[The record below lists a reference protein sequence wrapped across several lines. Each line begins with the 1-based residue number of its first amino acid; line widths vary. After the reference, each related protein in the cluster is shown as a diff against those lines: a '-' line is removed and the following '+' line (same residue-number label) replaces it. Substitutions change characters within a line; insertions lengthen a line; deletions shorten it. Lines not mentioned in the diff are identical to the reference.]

1 MIRGCSEARCFFIK
15 CGCCDKALFSKAGL
29 RQTPRILIFGFC
41 FSCCLYVMLRT
52 TWQIIWVRP
61 ARWSVHRGRTNTLN
75 NVMICLIVRQRNDL
89 THSAIWLLS
98 VIVVWPVQSLQHGR
112 RPLQTWPCVWL
123 DFAVKLITVMI
134 FFFCN
139 RKQRDF
145 LSPPLYLIFAITSFT
160 AACTHCTAISGSNL

>member
-1 MIRGCSEARCFFIK
+1 MIRGCSGARCFFIK

-41 FSCCLYVMLRT
+41 FSCCLYVTLRT

-75 NVMICLIVRQRNDL
+75 NVMICLIVRQRSDL

-134 FFFCN
+134 FFLQQKTAGLPFTSPLPYFCHH
-139 RKQRDF
+139 F
-145 LSPPLYLIFAITSFT
+145 FHSCVHTL
-160 AACTHCTAISGSNL
+160 HCHKWE